1 MLSGEMRPVPRSGYA
16 RSAKSAPPCD
26 ALLLA
31 ERLRWFGLSLR
42 ASEGLSRLGASW
54 KIGVPG
60 WWWPAS
66 RPEIFGTTVFAVHLH
81 TGSVSLVRTSL
92 DRTDVEHR
100 TKLTPSGNHR
110 GAQTALRSYAAIG
123 SQMSLSSSATRV
135 WPACCPIAEDRVRSR
150 KLRAPSH
157 RPAREST
164 GLRARRLQDEVGD
177 RCGGRSTTRAESHAS
192 VRAMPAF
199 IRLRVYAHPL
209 TRSSSIDGCGRRA
222 AVEAT
227 EIAGVPAIDPV
238 DVHPYRVFRAGCSQ
252 CLLSCPSS
260 CPCSS
265 PLLTWPRPSR
275 ISLPL
280 KLATR
285 SGCLDGSARSPR
297 AGIGPR

>member
-42 ASEGLSRLGASW
+42 ASEGLSRLGASR
-54 KIGVPG
+54 KIGVSG
-60 WWWPAS
+60 WWSPAS
-66 RPEIFGTTVFAVHLH
+66 RPEIFGTTVCAVHLH

-100 TKLTPSGNHR
+100 TKLAPSGNHR

-123 SQMSLSSSATRV
+123 SRMSLSSSATRV

-164 GLRARRLQDEVGD
+164 GLRARRLQDDVGD

-199 IRLRVYAHPL
+199 IRLRVYAHSRVHPASTDAAGAPQL
-209 TRSSSIDGCGRRA
+209 KLPRLLECLLLIQWIFIRTASFVPAVLSACCRAHRRA
-222 AVEAT
+222 
-227 EIAGVPAIDPV
+227 
-238 DVHPYRVFRAGCSQ
+238 RAPRL
-252 CLLSCPSS
+252 CL
-260 CPCSS
+260 
-265 PLLTWPRPSR
+265 RGHAHR
-275 ISLPL
+275 
-280 KLATR
+280 AFH
-285 SGCLDGSARSPR
+285 CL
-297 AGIGPR
+297 